1 LAVTSSRFDIGT
13 DRRVAPVRA
22 PRPEDAAH
30 AGEQAFKVG
39 RLLLQQCAEMR
50 ARGGPRAAEHNDMLD
65 LRERQA
71 EPTSLTD
78 EREQL
83 QHIGWIAPIAG
94 WLTTRRR

>member
-1 LAVTSSRFDIGT
+1 MGAVRT
-13 DRRVAPVRA
+13 PRA
-22 PRPEDAAH
+22 EDAAH

-50 ARGGPRAAEHNDMLD
+50 ARRGPQAAEYNDVLD
-65 LRERQA
+65 LCERQA
-71 EPTSLTD
+71 EPTGLTD

>member
-1 LAVTSSRFDIGT
+1 LAVTSPRFDIRT

-22 PRPEDAAH
+22 PRAKDAAH

-50 ARGGPRAAEHNDMLD
+50 ARRGPRAAEHNDMLD